1 MRRAVLSMLVL
12 SVFVES
18 LGVGPVSI
26 GRVLA
31 VVGAFAAVLA
41 VLAQPRT
48 RVVPDPRVGIPAAG
62 MAIWLFLGALWSPS
76 LYAWAGA
83 VLQLALALCYFTAY
97 VVLIRSRQD
106 VRALLLVFVAGAAV
120 FAVVGLVQALQGIR
134 ATGLQ
139 GDPNTYA
146 LYEVCAV
153 PIATALAGRSSG
165 RARAAW
171 FAVCVLLLAAVVAS
185 QSRGGLVAAVVTV
198 LWLARSGDGGS
209 TSRRERRWV
218 LAGGLTAVIALVVLA
233 VLAVPRFDLEAQ
245 ATDRGTARLD
255 IWMVAW
261 KAWEQHPVL
270 GLGPGNF
277 EWESSQLLSQTPG
290 VQIDP
295 YSTIFDGIRIHN
307 AYLEPWAEQGVIGFG
322 FYVALLLGAAV
333 ILSRVRRQPGA
344 GIIRSC
350 LPMLLAFAVATV
362 FLSAMNNKALW
373 MLVGFAGALPYLPE
387 RPAKTTSEASLKE
400 LA

>member
-18 LGVGPVSI
+18 LAVGPVSI

-31 VVGAFAAVLA
+31 VVGAFAAMLA

-48 RVVPDPRVGIPAAG
+48 RVLPDARVGIPTAG
-62 MAIWLFLGALWSPS
+62 MAIWLFLGAFWSPS
-76 LYAWAGA
+76 LYAWSVA
-83 VLQLALALCYFTAY
+83 VLQLALALCYFAAY
-97 VVLIRSRQD
+97 VVLIRSRQE
-106 VRALLLVFVAGAAV
+106 VRALLVTFVVGAAV
-120 FAVVGLVQALQGIR
+120 FAVVGLVQALQGVR

-146 LYEVCAV
+146 LYELCAV
-153 PIATALAGRSSG
+153 PIATVLAGQSRG
-165 RARAAW
+165 GARAAW
-171 FAVCVLLLAAVVAS
+171 FAVGVLLLAAVVAS
-185 QSRGGLVAAVVTV
+185 QSRGGLIAAVVTL
-198 LWLARSGDGGS
+198 LWLVLSGDGGS

-218 LAGGLTAVIALVVLA
+218 LAGGLAVGAAMVVLA
-233 VLAVPRFDLEAQ
+233 VLTVQRFDLRAQ
-245 ATDRGTARLD
+245 AEDRGTARLD

-261 KAWEQHPVL
+261 KAWEDHPIL

-322 FYVALLLGAAV
+322 LYVALLLGAAV
-333 ILSRVRRQPGA
+333 ILFRARREPGA
-344 GIIRSC
+344 GVIRAC

-362 FLSAMNNKALW
+362 FLSATNNKALW
-373 MLVGFAGALPYLPE
+373 MLVGFAGVLPYLPD
-387 RPAKTTSEASLKE
+387 RGAPATAEPSLKE